1 MEVLIANFA
10 KITCLFWD
18 SAQMIFQIFST
29 IIWNSL
35 EHRLNEIQ
43 SFLDSQVHNQQ
54 NKDDNAYFK
63 GLSLEIN

>member
-1 MEVLIANFA
+1 
-10 KITCLFWD
+10 
-18 SAQMIFQIFST
+18 MIFQIFYT

-54 NKDDNAYFK
+54 NKDANAYFK
-63 GLSLEIN
+63 GLSLEINWE